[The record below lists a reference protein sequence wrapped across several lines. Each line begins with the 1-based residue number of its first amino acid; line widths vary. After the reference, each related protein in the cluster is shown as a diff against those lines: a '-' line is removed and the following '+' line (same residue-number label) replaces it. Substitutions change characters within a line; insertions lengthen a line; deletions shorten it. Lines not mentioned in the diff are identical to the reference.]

1 MQTRFITAIKV
12 KKLSV
17 LLPIREYEM
26 ILEQL
31 ENKAFKQVEKSHI
44 EACMM

>member
-1 MQTRFITAIKV
+1 MQTQFITDKKV
-12 KKLSV
+12 KKFPDRLT
-17 LLPIREYEM
+17 IGEYEM
-26 ILEQL
+26 MLEQL